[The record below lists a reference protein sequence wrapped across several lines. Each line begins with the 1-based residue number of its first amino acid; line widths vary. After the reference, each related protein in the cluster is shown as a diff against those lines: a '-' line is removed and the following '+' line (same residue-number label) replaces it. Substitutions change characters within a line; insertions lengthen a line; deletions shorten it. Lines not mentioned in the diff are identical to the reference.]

1 MNSLALLKSYFTN
14 RKNRMRLGN
23 TCGEWK
29 AVKSGRSQSGSVLWN
44 FYQNDLFLW
53 KHSISTECLR
63 WQPPNIYFEWEDWQC
78 HQQSWGGWNT
88 TGRHENIQS
97 QLSAY
102 ADNHQIYISGE
113 KIDNIMNSLEEDG
126 NTTGRRYKSN
136 YLSGNPSR
144 TGYVAGS

>member
-44 FYQNDLFLW
+44 FYQMICF
-53 KHSISTECLR
+53 
-63 WQPPNIYFEWEDWQC
+63 Y
-78 HQQSWGGWNT
+78 
-88 TGRHENIQS
+88 ENIQS